1 MSPSSE
7 NTSPN
12 PSSELPLNLQRPLF
26 LLRTMKLKNIKYG
39 KIAIVAF
46 LTALIWIWTDLVLDE
61 TLPDKVALLVA
72 EESPDPELWVSFG
85 REPSLKLFITLT
97 GPHSAIS
104 RLERDKQA
112 LEFSFNAV
120 REKLDTPG
128 VNSFTLLPF
137 LQKDKELR
145 RLGLKVKSCEP
156 KTVEVSVVK
165 LAQRK
170 LSVECVDADGK
181 LLKAGSIDPPTVD
194 MYVLEQTR
202 TAQVRLTRQDVEKAR
217 TSPIQKKPF
226 VTLPAGRIREARKPV
241 TITMPPQEDPL
252 EDLSVERPTYVFA
265 LSPNLQGKCK
275 VKLENPEDVIGQPIA
290 IRATREAKLAYE
302 NQPHATMTLYIL
314 DEDLKKTGELRRTVV
329 YNFPELY
336 VRRGE
341 IELKKDTRQPV
352 EARFTVTPLPPPE
365 TTSGAGQ

>member
-1 MSPSSE
+1 
-7 NTSPN
+7 
-12 PSSELPLNLQRPLF
+12 
-26 LLRTMKLKNIKYG
+26 MKKIKYG

-61 TLPDKVALLVA
+61 TLPDKVAVLVA

-104 RLERDKQA
+104 RFERDKQA

-128 VNSFTLLPF
+128 VNSLALLPF
-137 LQKDKELR
+137 LQKDKQLR

-156 KTVEVSVVK
+156 KTVEVNVVR
-165 LAQRK
+165 LAQRT
-170 LSVECVDADGK
+170 LPIECVDSDGK
-181 LLKAGSIDPPTVD
+181 PLKARSIDPPKVD

-202 TAQVRLTRQDVEKAR
+202 TAQVRLSPQEVEKAR
-217 TSPIQKKPF
+217 FSPIQKKPF
-226 VTLPAGRIREARKPV
+226 VTLATGQIREAQKPV
-241 TITMPPQEDPL
+241 KVTMPPEEDPL
-252 EDLSVERPTYVFA
+252 EDLSVERPTLSFA

-275 VKLENPEDVIGQPIA
+275 IKLENPEDVIVQPIA

-302 NQPHATMTLYIL
+302 NQIYATMTLHIL
-314 DEDLKKTGELRRTVV
+314 DEDLKQTGELQRTVV
-329 YNFPELY
+329 YNFPEEY

-352 EARFTVTPLPPPE
+352 EARFTITPLPPPE
-365 TTSGAGQ
+365 AASGAGQ